1 MITKLLTPNFT
12 VYSLQDLCCQK
23 IRRLVKSKDL
33 MSLELPNT
41 LKLQLLHPS
50 DTIIPPL
57 ESESNANNRNNNEG
71 NLHHQVWKTRPKKI
85 RNRSKIHSGRDV
97 QTSRS
102 HQMQNWPSST
112 CAQKYPKKHMKI
124 LKLWFMFNGTL
135 IRHTCIYHFF
145 SCGWHFFLWSLV
157 FENVSTVCN
166 HAFVKETVWTTTFRR

>member
-1 MITKLLTPNFT
+1 MPSHRNMQNAGITLRSDDSGIRAFATFVNCSQRTVRVFWIDFEGTRVDYTRDRGGLQPRQYLQMRTFEGHPWIFRDKESNDKLYVRTSQNKLEEVYFPVAWDGREAPTVRIQIP

-71 NLHHQVWKTRPKKI
+71 NLHHQV
-85 RNRSKIHSGRDV
+85 
-97 QTSRS
+97 
-102 HQMQNWPSST
+102 
-112 CAQKYPKKHMKI
+112 
-124 LKLWFMFNGTL
+124 
-135 IRHTCIYHFF
+135 
-145 SCGWHFFLWSLV
+145 
-157 FENVSTVCN
+157 
-166 HAFVKETVWTTTFRR
+166 